1 MSEDQ
6 LKVQDVVDP
15 TTLLKEPTTEIER
28 VRGAKWVASGL
39 VYIFGGTMLV
49 CILGGLVLIGIYP
62 PKDGGTPG
70 KSDVIGAAVIP
81 LLQGVGSFAA
91 TVFSPLLAF
100 VLAYYF
106 GEKKQGTTRD

>member
-1 MSEDQ
+1 MPEDQ
-6 LKVQDVVDP
+6 MTVQDVVDP
-15 TTLLKEPTTEIER
+15 TSLQKAPTIEFEK
-28 VRGAKWVASGL
+28 VKGAKWVASGL

-49 CILGGLVLIGIYP
+49 CLIGGLVLVGIYP

-81 LLQGVGSFAA
+81 LFQGVGSFAA

-100 VLAYYF
+100 VLGYYF
-106 GEKKQGTTRD
+106 GEKKQGAAKD